1 MKRSVGSASPV
12 LRPGEERRPEREAHV
27 DRAPSAGR
35 IAFDPNGIRA
45 GSISAVGPVFNL
57 FPVADCE
64 LGEIPGPHHYHIGG
78 MS

>member
-1 MKRSVGSASPV
+1 VKRIVDSASPV
-12 LRPGEERRPEREAHV
+12 LRPGDERRPDREAHV

-35 IAFDPNGIRA
+35 VAFDPNGTRA
-45 GSISAVGPVFNL
+45 GSTSVVGPVIYL